1 MPTMPNLFADAE
13 PPAQGERFDTVL
25 RSERVTIERIV
36 SSDRPEPAIY
46 DQAGDEWV
54 VLLRGTAVLE
64 IDGVPHALAEGD
76 HVHLPAHRPH
86 RVLRTSAGAL
96 WLAVHLA

>member
-1 MPTMPNLFADAE
+1 
-13 PPAQGERFDTVL
+13 
-25 RSERVTIERIV
+25 
-36 SSDRPEPAIY
+36 
-46 DQAGDEWV
+46 
-54 VLLRGTAVLE
+54 VLE

-86 RVLRTSAGAL
+86 RVLRTSDGAL